1 MKASG
6 DASPD
11 AFEERGISSLTSRIL
26 CKYHN
31 NSRSKYDTE
40 GGKLA
45 RAMDQID
52 EHAGASGWPIEPH
65 FVDGDLI
72 ERWML
77 KTLCG
82 GIYSGNFL
90 VPPEDSLRGML
101 PPPEWLNVL
110 WKGAD
115 LLPKQGLYL
124 KAPMEDGVMTTS
136 KTQRG
141 YLPLFSL
148 DGLIAG
154 LRMWLFGF
162 EFTLLMANLPSG
174 QKTEFD
180 EALYRPEGLLIAGCN
195 KPLVFRWKGGHQ
207 SGPLVMQFLSRTWVH
222 EE

>member
-1 MKASG
+1 
-6 DASPD
+6 
-11 AFEERGISSLTSRIL
+11 
-26 CKYHN
+26 
-31 NSRSKYDTE
+31 
-40 GGKLA
+40 
-45 RAMDQID
+45 MDQID
-52 EHAGASGWPIEPH
+52 EHAGTSGWPIEPH

-101 PPPEWLNVL
+101 PPPEWLNIL

-115 LLPKQGLYL
+115 LPPKQGLYL
-124 KAPMEDGVMTTS
+124 KAPMEAGVMTTS
-136 KTQRG
+136 KTQLG

-148 DGLIAG
+148 DRSIAG

-162 EFTLLMANLPSG
+162 EFTLLMANLPLG

-195 KPLVFRWKGGHQ
+195 KQLVFRWKGGHQ
-207 SGPLVMQFLSRTWVH
+207 SGPLAMQLLSRTWVH